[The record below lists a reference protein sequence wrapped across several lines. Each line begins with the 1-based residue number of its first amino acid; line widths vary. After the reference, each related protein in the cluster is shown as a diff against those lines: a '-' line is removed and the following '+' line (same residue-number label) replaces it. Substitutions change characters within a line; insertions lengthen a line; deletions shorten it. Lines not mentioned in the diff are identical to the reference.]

1 MSFFKNSQL
10 KIWGIRLAILLMGL
24 ISIFWIASQAL
35 VPGLIK
41 KTAAQYGKQLGYE
54 IVYQDLHLSPL
65 RLQMELDGFSLSKT
79 GSKQLLAFK
88 KLTLSLKWSKL
99 VVGELGFDEIILD
112 EPKLLIERVTEK
124 SHSAHHAP
132 LWNWQELIRA
142 IEKNI
147 PPKEPGQE
155 SKPIKI
161 SVAELKVNAGSLS
174 LLDES
179 TKFKEDLKPFSIKLL
194 ELANYDKNGVVS
206 GVRGQYDFNLGSLQ
220 LLVPGINKIIAFKQV
235 GIGGGLDNPS
245 PDRLG
250 LQIDLRLDEGNIRS
264 HWDLNKASQDL
275 EGKVT
280 IDNLATAPL
289 IVLLPANKE
298 LLGASGTLNAEL
310 NIKVGGD
317 AEIVSGDLHFLN
329 FSVIEKGEK
338 SPLVNWDSADI
349 HHFEYKS
356 SNKAG
361 IKTSTLFIDEV
372 AIDRPILRFEI
383 DEQGLSNF
391 RRLFSKPTQ
400 PQIQTSSAQATA
412 SQEVFQQEALDR
424 NEPKSTKDVFE
435 LDIRTVNLKQGEMFF
450 TDMAMRPHFKVDIK
464 KFNAALLGVS
474 NIPGRFASVA
484 MDGVV
489 AGSGSMR
496 TKGQVSF
503 DDPRR
508 NHDVLMNFK
517 NLPLTTFNP
526 AVMTYAGYQITG
538 GNLNLNLN
546 YRSKDG
552 QLNGS
557 NQIIIKKVQLGEEV
571 PDYQGKKLPL
581 GLAIALLEDSDDT
594 IDITIR
600 IAGNVDSPEFSAS
613 GLVWQAI
620 SNVLTNVATAP
631 FRALGALLGMSGD
644 EGINAVPGEV
654 VFLPPDQERLEKF
667 SEYLMKRPNSELVIV
682 GTYDPVQDK
691 QELARV
697 RADAAILNEA
707 GFKLT
712 ANEPVP
718 IPSLSDPRI
727 QSGLKAVYAQYIGR
741 IKLTQR
747 LLMLSEGDARNEQL
761 RNELIAAM
769 EITDIEL
776 RELALNRAKL
786 ATQIMIKDNAALS
799 ERIRVGEVKAVAAE
813 KEGIPLEV
821 EVRIK

>member
-1 MSFFKNSQL
+1 MPFVKNPKI
-10 KIWGIRLAILLMGL
+10 KIWLVRLVVLLLGAL
-24 ISIFWIASQAL
+24 SAFWIATQAL

-41 KTAAQYGKQLGYE
+41 KAAAQYGAQLGYE
-54 IVYQDLHLSPL
+54 ISYQYLSLSPL
-65 RLQMELDGFSLSKT
+65 RLRVELDGFELSKA
-79 GSKQLLAFK
+79 GNKQLLGFK
-88 KLTLSLKWSKL
+88 KLTIALKWTKL
-99 VVGELGFDEIILD
+99 IVGELGFDEIILD
-112 EPKLLIERVTEK
+112 EPKLLIERVTQK
-124 SHSAHHAP
+124 SHGAQHAS
-132 LWNWQELIRA
+132 LWNWQELIQA
-142 IEKNI
+142 IEKNM
-147 PPKEPGQE
+147 PPKESGQE
-155 SKPIKI
+155 GGPIKI
-161 SVAELKVNAGSLS
+161 SVGQLQVNAGSLS

-179 TKFKEDLKPFSIKLL
+179 INLKEELKPFSVKLL
-194 ELANYDKNGVVS
+194 EVANYDKNGVVS
-206 GVRGQYDFNLGSLQ
+206 GLRGQYDFNLGSLQ
-220 LLVPGINKIIAFKQV
+220 ALVPGINKTIAFKQV

-250 LQIDLRLDEGNIRS
+250 LQVDLRLDGGNIRS
-264 HWDLNKASQDL
+264 HWDLNKTSNNL

-280 IDNLATAPL
+280 VDSVATAPL
-289 IVLLPANKE
+289 VALLPANKE
-298 LLGASGTLNAEL
+298 LLGVSGILNADL
-310 NIKVGGD
+310 AVKVGGD
-317 AEIVSGDLHFLN
+317 AEVVSGDLHFLN

-338 SPLVNWDSADI
+338 TPLVNWDSADI
-349 HHFEYKS
+349 RHFEYKS

-361 IKTSTLFIDEV
+361 VKTAALLIDEV
-372 AIDRPILRFEI
+372 AIDRPSLRFDI
-383 DEQGLSNF
+383 NEQGLSNF
-391 RRLFSKPTQ
+391 RRLFATQQ
-400 PQIQTSSAQATA
+400 PQASSTQTTA
-412 SQEVFQQEALDR
+412 GQEAVQLEPADR
-424 NEPKSTKDVFE
+424 NTSKAAESAKSGFE
-435 LDIRTVNLKQGEMFF
+435 LDIRTVNLKQGEVFF
-450 TDMAMRPHFKVDIK
+450 KDMAMRPHFKVDIK
-464 KFNAALLGVS
+464 KFNATLLGVS
-474 NIPGRFASVA
+474 NVPGRFASVA

-508 NHDVLMNFK
+508 NHDVLMSFR

-697 RADAAILNEA
+697 RADTAILSEA

-727 QSGLKAVYAQYIGR
+727 QTGLKAAYVQYIGR

-747 LLMLSEGDARNEQL
+747 LLMLPEGDARNEQL

-769 EITDIEL
+769 EITETEL
-776 RELALNRAKL
+776 RELASNRANL
-786 ATQIMIKDNAALS
+786 AIQIMIKDNPPLS
-799 ERIRVGEVKAVAAE
+799 ERIKAGEVKAVAAG